1 MKQYQVT
8 IEVDETQLKQ
18 TYLDQDK
25 SLTEKDLPSTVE
37 MIENE
42 LGWLVQSGIEVI
54 GNIAPIDHSFWYF
67 KSFKEIR
74 E

>member
-8 IEVDETQLKQ
+8 IEVDEAQLKQ

-25 SLTEKDLPSTVE
+25 NFTEKDLPSTVE

-42 LGWLVQSGIEVI
+42 LGWLIQSGIEVI
-54 GNIAPIDHSFWYF
+54 GNIAPIDNHY
-67 KSFKEIR
+67 
-74 E
+74 

>member
-1 MKQYQVT
+1 MKEYQVT

-42 LGWLVQSGIEVI
+42 LGWLIQSGIKVI
-54 GNIAPIDHSFWYF
+54 GNIAPIDNHYLE
-67 KSFKEIR
+67 K
-74 E
+74 

>member
-8 IEVDETQLKQ
+8 IEVDEAQLEQ

-42 LGWLVQSGIEVI
+42 LGWLIQSGIEVI
-54 GNIAPIDHSFWYF
+54 GNIAPIDNHNSV
-67 KSFKEIR
+67 
-74 E
+74 

>member
-18 TYLDQDK
+18 IYLDQDK

-42 LGWLVQSGIEVI
+42 LGWLIQSGIEVI
-54 GNIAPIDHSFWYF
+54 GNIAPIDNYYLE
-67 KSFKEIR
+67 K
-74 E
+74 

>member
-18 TYLDQDK
+18 TYLAQDK

-54 GNIAPIDHSFWYF
+54 GNIAPN
-67 KSFKEIR
+67 
-74 E
+74 

>member
-8 IEVDETQLKQ
+8 IEVDEAQLKQ

-25 SLTEKDLPSTVE
+25 NFTEKDLPSTVE

-42 LGWLVQSGIEVI
+42 LGWLIQSGIEVI
-54 GNIAPIDHSFWYF
+54 GNIAPIDNYYF
-67 KSFKEIR
+67 E
-74 E
+74 

>member
-42 LGWLVQSGIEVI
+42 LGWLIQSGIEVI
-54 GNIAPIDHSFWYF
+54 GNIAPIDNYYF
-67 KSFKEIR
+67 E
-74 E
+74 

>member
-1 MKQYQVT
+1 MKQYQLT
-8 IEVDETQLKQ
+8 IKVDEIQLKQ
-18 TYLDQDK
+18 IHLDQDK
-25 SLTEKDLPSTVE
+25 SLTEKDLPSTEE

-42 LGWLVQSGIEVI
+42 LGWLIQSGIKVI

>member
-8 IEVDETQLKQ
+8 IEVDEAQLKQ

-25 SLTEKDLPSTVE
+25 NFTEKDLPSTVE

-42 LGWLVQSGIEVI
+42 LGWLIQSGIEVI
-54 GNIAPIDHSFWYF
+54 GNITSIDNCNNV
-67 KSFKEIR
+67 
-74 E
+74 

>member
-42 LGWLVQSGIEVI
+42 LGWLIQSGIEVI
-54 GNIAPIDHSFWYF
+54 GNIAPIDNHYLE
-67 KSFKEIR
+67 K
-74 E
+74 

>member
-8 IEVDETQLKQ
+8 IEVDEAQLEQ

-42 LGWLVQSGIEVI
+42 LGWLIQSGIEVI
-54 GNIAPIDHSFWYF
+54 GNIAPIDNHYLE
-67 KSFKEIR
+67 K
-74 E
+74 

>member
-54 GNIAPIDHSFWYF
+54 GNIAPIDNHYLE
-67 KSFKEIR
+67 K
-74 E
+74 

>member
-8 IEVDETQLKQ
+8 IEVDEAQLKQ

-25 SLTEKDLPSTVE
+25 NFTEKDLPSTVE

-42 LGWLVQSGIEVI
+42 LGWLIQSGIEVI
-54 GNIAPIDHSFWYF
+54 GNIAPIDNHYLE
-67 KSFKEIR
+67 K
-74 E
+74 

>member
-8 IEVDETQLKQ
+8 IEVDEAQLEQ

-42 LGWLVQSGIEVI
+42 LGWLIQSGIEVI
-54 GNIAPIDHSFWYF
+54 GNIAPIDNYYF
-67 KSFKEIR
+67 E
-74 E
+74 

>member
-8 IEVDETQLKQ
+8 IEVDEAQLKE

-25 SLTEKDLPSTVE
+25 NITEKDLPSTVE

-42 LGWLVQSGIEVI
+42 FGWLIQSGIKVI
-54 GNIAPIDHSFWYF
+54 GNIAPN
-67 KSFKEIR
+67 
-74 E
+74 

>member
-8 IEVDETQLKQ
+8 IEVDEAQLKQ
-18 TYLDQDK
+18 IYLDQDK

-54 GNIAPIDHSFWYF
+54 GNIAPIDNHYL
-67 KSFKEIR
+67 E
-74 E
+74 

>member
-1 MKQYQVT
+1 MKQYQIT
-8 IEVDETQLKQ
+8 IELDEAQLKQ

-54 GNIAPIDHSFWYF
+54 GNISLIDKGYL
-67 KSFKEIR
+67 ETN
-74 E
+74 

>member
-1 MKQYQVT
+1 MKQYQIT
-8 IEVDETQLKQ
+8 IEVDEAQLKQ

-42 LGWLVQSGIEVI
+42 LGWLIQSGIEVI
-54 GNIAPIDHSFWYF
+54 GNIAPIDNYYF
-67 KSFKEIR
+67 E
-74 E
+74 